1 MSWWFV
7 LIKTRAALVAPL
19 GMKNIVLALLSHK
32 LPSCVVLNR
41 LKIALPVLSVGA
53 NSNCNNKERSRLP
66 SKRLSEIQRDGTA
79 ATVNKEAQAFWPL
92 TRLGRWV
99 APLGAAIDP
108 LLKRVPS

>member
-1 MSWWFV
+1 M
-7 LIKTRAALVAPL
+7 APL

-79 ATVNKEAQAFWPL
+79 ATVNKEAQAF
-92 TRLGRWV
+92 
-99 APLGAAIDP
+99 
-108 LLKRVPS
+108 